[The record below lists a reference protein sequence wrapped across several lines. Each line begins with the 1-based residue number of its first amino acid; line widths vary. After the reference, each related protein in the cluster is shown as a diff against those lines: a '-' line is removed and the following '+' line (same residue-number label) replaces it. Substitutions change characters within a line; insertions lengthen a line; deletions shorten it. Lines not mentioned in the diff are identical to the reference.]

1 MKEVDESGK
10 RILLIGCY
18 PSNLYP
24 IEELL
29 CSQGYLVSVWMF
41 EDATSSFQG
50 DDTPDLVLAYYEC
63 DTAIDFF
70 SFLQR
75 EVAPLKIPLLVVGAP
90 REGIE
95 FFISALQHGIH
106 HFVTLPCDRSFLIT
120 RIEEILSGNSET
132 VDDARTNVDIEHA
145 GNHHICEVGNRQISN
160 FLISSFKNEI
170 CHQRLI
176 PQSYRERAFIDT
188 RNAQELKEDLTG
200 REDEKDLLTDE
211 MIRALENQEFKP
223 YYQPIISIQSGR
235 ITGFEALCRWEHP
248 VKGIVTPNEFIPH
261 AEETGLIIPIG
272 FHVLREG
279 SRQLKDWHGK
289 YSDGSPLT
297 LSVNLSTVQFIHP
310 ELAERIERIVIE
322 NSVEPEMI
330 KFEITE
336 SALMEDMQSAN
347 IMLLKLKAMHFI
359 LCMDDFGT
367 GYSSLSYLRHFPV
380 DILKIDQ
387 SFVKWMGV
395 DDESEEIVRIIVYL
409 ARQLRM
415 LTIAEGI
422 ETEDHL
428 KTIRSMGCDYAQGMY
443 ISEPL
448 NADATEELLA
458 KKIAW

>member
-1 MKEVDESGK
+1 MTEVDGAGK
-10 RILLIGCY
+10 KILLIGGY
-18 PSNLYP
+18 TSNLHP

-29 CSQGYLVSVWMF
+29 RSEGYLVSVWLF
-41 EDATSSFQG
+41 G
-50 DDTPDLVLAYYEC
+50 DETKSLKSDYKPDLVLAYDES
-63 DTAIDFF
+63 DTVIDFY

-75 EVAPLKIPLLVVGAP
+75 EVFPLKVPLLVVGAL
-90 REGIE
+90 RKGIE
-95 FFISALQHGIH
+95 SFVSALQHRIH
-106 HFVTLPCDRSFLIT
+106 HFVTLPCEKSHLVS
-120 RIEEILSGNSET
+120 RIEEILSRSSDT
-132 VDDARTNVDIEHA
+132 IDDVKTHLDIEHA
-145 GNHHICEVGNRQISN
+145 GDHHFCEVGNRQISD
-160 FLISSFKNEI
+160 FLISSFHNEI

-176 PQSYRERAFIDT
+176 RQAYKERAFIDT
-188 RNAQELKEDLTG
+188 RGSPEQKEDPTG
-200 REDEKDLLTDE
+200 TEDEKDLLTDE
-211 MIRALENQEFKP
+211 MIRAIENQEFKP
-223 YYQPIISIQSGR
+223 YYQPIISMESGK

-279 SRQLKDWHGK
+279 SRQLKVWHER

-310 ELAERIERIVIE
+310 ELAERIESIVIE
-322 NSVEPEMI
+322 NNVEPEMI

-347 IMLLKLKAMHFI
+347 IMLLKLKAMKFV

-395 DDESEEIVRIIVYL
+395 DEESEEIVRIIIYL
-409 ARQLRM
+409 ARQLKM
-415 LTIAEGI
+415 KTIAEGI
-422 ETEDHL
+422 ETEEHL
-428 KTIRSMGCDYAQGMY
+428 GMIRSLGCDYGQGMY

-448 NADATEELLA
+448 NADLTEELLVRRV
-458 KKIAW
+458 IW